1 MSRKVD
7 ENIKEEI
14 LNKVLQ
20 AITIKGLNNLS
31 LRDIAKE
38 TGINARMLIYH
49 FKSYDLLINSV
60 FIKLSKNHKTA
71 LKAVLAEN
79 SGKNLDELFQ
89 IFIDRIYLNEH
100 SSSLVLFMEL
110 YTKALRNRDAYT
122 DFFQEVLH
130 NWIEEIG
137 EMIKPKYGD
146 KAKIYATLIVSFY
159 RGLMLDWLAT
169 MDSKR
174 AEDTNRVF
182 SRILNNK

>member
-7 ENIKEEI
+7 ENIKADI

-20 AITIKGLNNLS
+20 AITNKGLNNLS

-60 FIKLSKNHKTA
+60 LIKLSKNHKSA
-71 LKAVLAEN
+71 LKSVLMEN
-79 SGKNLDELFQ
+79 IDKNLNEIFQ
-89 IFIDRIYLNEH
+89 IFIERIYLPEN
-100 SSSLVLFMEL
+100 SSSLILFLEL

-130 NWIEEIG
+130 NWVNEVKQLIQ
-137 EMIKPKYGD
+137 PKFGD
-146 KAKIYATLIVSFY
+146 QSEIYATMIVAFY
-159 RGLMLDWLAT
+159 RGLMLDWLT
-169 MDSKR
+169 TKDKER
-174 AEDTNRVF
+174 AISVNKAF
-182 SRILNNK
+182 SDIVNS